1 MTYCLLK
8 VDIRS
13 YWLPGTGRTS
23 GALIDGTAH
32 RDAHGLPVLPGR
44 HLKGLLRDAMERVAL
59 WGWPGYADLP
69 RELFGDRTE
78 EGSHSLP
85 NKGSLRIS
93 DARLPTEIT
102 PWLQSEEGRDARLKM
117 FRTLSSTAI
126 DNEDVTGSAKDKSLR
141 VLEVVIPLELTARLE
156 PSPGATPP
164 HEWAQRLNAVLP
176 LISAV
181 GAHRNRG
188 LGRAILTLE
197 EFPS

>member
-1 MTYCLLK
+1 MTHCLLK

-23 GALIDGTAH
+23 GAMIDSTAH
-32 RDAHGLPVLPGR
+32 RDAQGLPVLPGR

-59 WGWPGYADLP
+59 WGWPGYADLA
-69 RELFGDRTE
+69 RDLFGDRTE
-78 EGSHSLP
+78 EGSPYLP

-93 DARLPTEIT
+93 DARLPEEIT
-102 PWLQSEEGRDARLKM
+102 PWLHSEEGRDARLKM
-117 FRTLSSTAI
+117 FRALSSTAI
-126 DNEDVTGSAKDKSLR
+126 DNDGVMGSAKDKSLR
-141 VLEVVIPLELTARLE
+141 VLEVVIPLSLTARLE
-156 PSPGATPP
+156 PVPGITPP
-164 HEWAQRLNAVLP
+164 PDWVQHLTAVLP

-188 LGRAILTLE
+188 LGRAILSLE